1 MKPNARP
8 RTKPPEIRRE
18 EIMDAAQRL
27 FLKQGVGSTTIDN
40 VAAGADIAKGTI
52 YLHFPSKQ
60 ELLVALGERFAERHL
75 AYIDAAMA
83 AKSERDWKGRLAA
96 WAEAC
101 IGFYLDSIALH
112 DMLFHEARSPTR
124 KGLAD
129 NIIIDHLESLLNAG
143 HAAGVWSI
151 DDARF
156 TAVFL
161 FSGMHG
167 IVDDAYLQEKL
178 SKEKWIQ
185 RGRLVE
191 RLQRLSFRTVGWPS
205 NDDFDASSAG
215 DRGRENQADT
225 KR

>member
-1 MKPNARP
+1 MKSSSRP
-8 RTKPPEIRRE
+8 RTKPPEVRRE

-27 FLKQGVGSTTIDN
+27 FLKHGVGSTSIDDI
-40 VAAGADIAKGTI
+40 AAGADVAKGTI

-60 ELLVALGERFAERHL
+60 ELLIALGERFAEKHL
-75 AYIDAAMA
+75 ACIKSAMA
-83 AKSERDWKGRLAA
+83 AKSERDWRGKLAA

-101 IGFYLDSIALH
+101 VGFYLDSIAIH

-124 KGLAD
+124 KGLVD

-143 HAAGVWSI
+143 HAAGIWSL

-167 IVDDAYLQEKL
+167 IVDDAYL
-178 SKEKWIQ
+178 KEKRIP
-185 RGRLVE
+185 RGRLID
-191 RLQRLSFRTVGWPS
+191 RLQRISFRAVGWS
-205 NDDFDASSAG
+205 CDDNFDAKAAG
-215 DRGRENQADT
+215 HRGQLAKSENQAGA

>member
-8 RTKPPEIRRE
+8 RTKPPEVRRE

-27 FLKQGVGSTTIDN
+27 FLKQGVASTTIDD

-60 ELLVALGERFAERHL
+60 ELLAALGERFAEKHL
-75 AYIDAAMA
+75 ACIEAAIA
-83 AKSERDWKGRLAA
+83 TKSEQDWSGKLMA

-101 IGFYLDSIALH
+101 VGFYLDSIALH
-112 DMLFHEARSPTR
+112 DMLFHEARAPTR
-124 KGLAD
+124 KGLVD

-143 HAAGVWSI
+143 HAAGVWSM

-167 IVDDAYLQEKL
+167 IVDDAYLKD
-178 SKEKWIQ
+178 KRIQ
-185 RGRLVE
+185 RSRLVE
-191 RLQRLSFRTVGWPS
+191 RLQRICFRTVGWAS
-205 NDDFDASSAG
+205 DGNFDASGAG
-215 DRGRENQADT
+215 H
-225 KR
+225 